1 MMVYRSSNSTLRAGT
16 YVKGTVLL
24 VLGKRSGTYKT
35 SRDDLA

>member
-1 MMVYRSSNSTLRAGT
+1 MAYNGSNSALRAGT

-24 VLGKRSGTYKT
+24 VLCKRSGTYKT